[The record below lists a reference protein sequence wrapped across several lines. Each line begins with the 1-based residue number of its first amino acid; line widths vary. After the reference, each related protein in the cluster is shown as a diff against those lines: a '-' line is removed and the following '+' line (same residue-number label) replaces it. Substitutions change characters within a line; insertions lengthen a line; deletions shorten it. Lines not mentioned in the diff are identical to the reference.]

1 MYTPRAM
8 KAPILAILAAFAA
21 ALPALDVGA
30 QNTDGDAPATA
41 VVVDAVTREPLSQ
54 AFTVIGR
61 LVARQRG
68 VISANTRGSLAEMRV
83 HVGDRVARG
92 DVVALI
98 DPARSTWRRDL
109 ASAEVKAQQAM
120 LASAEARLLCRKPSS
135 DFEKLL
141 GYTGEPEMVHRDNL
155 VLVSR

>member
-8 KAPILAILAAFAA
+8 KAAILAIVTVFAA
-21 ALPALDVGA
+21 ALPAVDVRA
-30 QNTDGDAPATA
+30 QGTDGDAPATA
-41 VVVDAVTREPLSQ
+41 VVVDAVTREPLVQ

-83 HVGDRVARG
+83 DVGDRVARG

-98 DPARSTWRRDL
+98 NPNRSTWRRDL
-109 ASAEVKAQQAM
+109 AAAEVKAQQAM
-120 LASAEARLLCRKPSS
+120 LASAEARLAVAEASIV
-135 DFEKLL
+135 
-141 GYTGEPEMVHRDNL
+141 TA
-155 VLVSR
+155 